1 MSEYISAQHERAKVF
16 GWHQAEGDAEAEAT
30 PLTQDVYNE
39 LTVAEV
45 VESVND
51 GVLSAAEAVEFETAR
66 PGLNRKGVLA
76 LAEDE

>member
-16 GWHQAEGDAEAEAT
+16 GWNQEKDEVRGRH
-30 PLTQDVYNE
+30 LTQEDYDE

-45 VESVND
+45 VEAIAD
-51 GVLSAAEAVEFETAR
+51 GDLTPEEAVEFETAR

-76 LAEDE
+76 LVEDE